1 MGNCPQK
8 QDRTIRRGNLM
19 GSSKRERP
27 KYLPSKLRKLRLDVL
42 GYSQT
47 EMCKALGLKVDYSA
61 ISGYERGAREP
72 SLPVLLKYARLAGCT
87 VEQLIDD
94 KIKWP

>member
-1 MGNCPQK
+1 
-8 QDRTIRRGNLM
+8 M
-19 GSSKRERP
+19 GSAKRDKP
-27 KYLPSKLRKLRLDVL
+27 KHLGKKLRKLRLDVL

-61 ISGYERGAREP
+61 VSGYERGAREP

-87 VEQLIDD
+87 MEELVDD
-94 KIKWP
+94 AIKWP

>member
-1 MGNCPQK
+1 
-8 QDRTIRRGNLM
+8 M
-19 GSSKRERP
+19 GSSRRERP
-27 KYLPSKLRKLRLDVL
+27 KYLPKKLRSLRLEVL

-47 EMCKALGLKVDYSA
+47 EMCRALRLKVDYSA
-61 ISGYERGAREP
+61 ISGYERGVREP
-72 SLPVLLKYARLAGCT
+72 SLPILLKYARLAGCT

>member
-1 MGNCPQK
+1 
-8 QDRTIRRGNLM
+8 M

-27 KYLPSKLRKLRLDVL
+27 RYLPSKLRKLRLDVL

-61 ISGYERGAREP
+61 VSGYERGAREP